1 MIFSNTINK
10 FSGDPAATAFFE
22 QLFGGYFHMGIYRPE
37 SLTLTEACEQTTAKM
52 VRLIPKIAKSTKML
66 VVGSQL
72 GATVMALE
80 KEFGCKIECL
90 DPTTDYN
97 QLLEKKI
104 AAEGMEKK
112 VGVSEGVLSSFPFDR
127 ESFDIV
133 WAQDTMLGVEKK
145 AKLFREV
152 QRVLTPKGRFVF
164 TSLVKKEGASE
175 DALATV
181 TDLLELDAFP
191 EVANY
196 QKFADRA
203 LLLKV
208 YTAML
213 SQYLPQHLA
222 ELRGAITAPFPSGLK
237 KSAPA
242 FLKSLEQE
250 LSSWEN
256 AVKQDALDWG
266 LLIFQKINA

>member
-10 FSGDPAATAFFE
+10 FSGDPTATAFFE
-22 QLFGGYFHMGIYRPE
+22 QLFGGYFHLGIYRPD
-37 SLTLTEACEQTTAKM
+37 SLSLTEACEQTTAKM
-52 VRLIPKIAKSTKML
+52 VRLIPRIAKSTKML
-66 VVGSQL
+66 VLGSQL
-72 GATVMALE
+72 GATVLALE

-90 DPTTDYN
+90 DPNTDYN

-104 AAEGMEKK
+104 TAEEMEKK
-112 VGVSEGVLSSFPFDR
+112 VGVSEGPLSSFPFDR
-127 ESFDIV
+127 ETFDIV
-133 WAQDTMLGVEKK
+133 WAQDTMIGVERK

-181 TDLLELDAFP
+181 ADLLELDSFP

-208 YTAML
+208 YTAIL
-213 SQYLPQHLA
+213 SQYLPQHLS
-222 ELRGAITAPFPSGLK
+222 ELRSVITSPFPSDLK
-237 KSAPA
+237 VPSSD
-242 FLKSLEQE
+242 FLESLEQE
-250 LSSWEN
+250 LSTWEN